1 MQSLLLTKRKLQ
13 LSLSRLITPARDDI
27 MNGLLGVLNKGLYFS
42 LASFRLLATQTLRER
57 RAAPATELI
66 MVTLLNLILQLL
78 VFTFILSKK
87 IIKSRTWDQ

>member
-1 MQSLLLTKRKLQ
+1 
-13 LSLSRLITPARDDI
+13 

-42 LASFRLLATQTLRER
+42 LASFRLLDTQTLRER

-87 IIKSRTWDQ
+87 IISQEHGISKTRIDI